1 MKEMR
6 KCKIKLQIL
15 TIQYKNLSLF
25 QVIWTN
31 LHYMVDVTSSKE
43 KNGSLTTGSM
53 ELIENIVEGKAFM
66 NKKII
71 KQ

>member
-1 MKEMR
+1 MITM
-6 KCKIKLQIL
+6 
-15 TIQYKNLSLF
+15 QYKNLSLF
-25 QVIWTN
+25 QLTWIN
-31 LHYMVDVTSSKE
+31 LHYMVDVTSSTE

-53 ELIENIVEGKAFM
+53 ELIKNIVEGKVFM

>member
-1 MKEMR
+1 MITM
-6 KCKIKLQIL
+6 
-15 TIQYKNLSLF
+15 QYKNLSLF
-25 QVIWTN
+25 QLTWIN
-31 LHYMVDVTSSKE
+31 LHYMVDVMSSKE

-53 ELIENIVEGKAFM
+53 ELIKNIVEGKVFM

>member
-1 MKEMR
+1 MSNYINDNNKS
-6 KCKIKLQIL
+6 
-15 TIQYKNLSLF
+15 LSLF

-31 LHYMVDVTSSKE
+31 LHYMVDVTSSRE

-53 ELIENIVEGKAFM
+53 ELIKSMVEGKAFI

-71 KQ
+71 

>member
-1 MKEMR
+1 M
-6 KCKIKLQIL
+6 
-15 TIQYKNLSLF
+15 QYKNLSLF
-25 QVIWTN
+25 QLTWIN
-31 LHYMVDVTSSKE
+31 LHYMVDVMSSKE

-53 ELIENIVEGKAFM
+53 ELIKNIVEGKVFM

>member
-1 MKEMR
+1 MITM
-6 KCKIKLQIL
+6 
-15 TIQYKNLSLF
+15 QYKNLSLF
-25 QVIWTN
+25 QLTWIN

-53 ELIENIVEGKAFM
+53 ELIKNTVEGKAYM

>member
-1 MKEMR
+1 MSNYINDNNKS
-6 KCKIKLQIL
+6 
-15 TIQYKNLSLF
+15 LSLF

-31 LHYMVDVTSSKE
+31 LHYMVDVTSSRE

-53 ELIENIVEGKAFM
+53 EFIKSMVEGKAFI

-71 KQ
+71 

>member
-1 MKEMR
+1 MSNYINDNNKS
-6 KCKIKLQIL
+6 
-15 TIQYKNLSLF
+15 LSLF

-31 LHYMVDVTSSKE
+31 LHYMVDVTSSRE

-53 ELIENIVEGKAFM
+53 ELIKSMLEGKAFI

-71 KQ
+71 